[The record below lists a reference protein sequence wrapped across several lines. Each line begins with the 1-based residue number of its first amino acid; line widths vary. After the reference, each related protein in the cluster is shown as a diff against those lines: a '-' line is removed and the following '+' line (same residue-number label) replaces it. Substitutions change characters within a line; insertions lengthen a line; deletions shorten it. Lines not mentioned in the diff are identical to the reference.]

1 MAEDPAALGRLRIL
15 IIDDEANI
23 RLQLAL
29 CLEAENH
36 HVVSHGNIHDAMAD
50 ASWQVFD
57 LIFLDLRLGLD
68 NGLDFIARLLAES
81 PWAKLIVITAY
92 ASVDTAV
99 EAMKRGAA
107 DYLAKPFTPAQV
119 RLVTQKVSERRRLER
134 KVEAMQAALGGID
147 PEADLPTASP
157 AMARTLE
164 LARQVASSNATVLI
178 RGELGTGKG
187 RLARAIHAWSNR
199 SAMPLGSVLCQAP
212 SADFL
217 DADLFGMSAREPRE
231 ACVRGWVPFCDG
243 GTLLLDEVG
252 ELPLSLQPK
261 LLRLLRDREYERHD
275 DFKVLPADVRVLAT
289 TSSDLQGA
297 VNRGRL
303 RADLLLALEVV
314 RIDVPPLRQR
324 PEDVRLLASRYL
336 AWFGRENHRPI
347 QGFSEAALE
356 LLDKHGWP
364 GNVRELRNVIER
376 AVLLC
381 KADLIGVEH
390 LPLNLSTTPT
400 PFAIGDMV
408 SLEAIENLHIRR
420 VVASTK
426 SIATAASILG
436 IHSGTILRRLRR
448 AQGLGERDDGSAGPS
463 PGATHDRL
471 AE

>member
-1 MAEDPAALGRLRIL
+1 MADDPAPLGRLRIL

-29 CLEAENH
+29 CLEADGH
-36 HVVSHGNIHDAMAD
+36 HVVAHGNIHDAMAE

-57 LIFLDLRLGLD
+57 LIYLDLRLGMD
-68 NGLDFIARLLAES
+68 NGLDFIPRLLAES
-81 PWAKLIVITAY
+81 VWAKVIVITAY

-99 EAMKRGAA
+99 EAMKRGAS

-119 RLVTQKVSERRRLER
+119 RLVTRKVAERRLLER

-147 PEADLPTASP
+147 PEADLPTDSP

-164 LARQVASSNATVLI
+164 LARQVASSSATVLI

-187 RLARAIHAWSNR
+187 RLARAIHAWSSR
-199 SAMPLGSVLCQAP
+199 SGMPLGSVLCQAA

-217 DADLFGMSAREPRE
+217 DASLFGVAARETRE
-231 ACVRGWVPFCDG
+231 FDGVRGWVPFCDG

-252 ELPLSLQPK
+252 ELPPTLQPK

-275 DFKVLPADVRVLAT
+275 DFKALPANVRVLAT
-289 TSSDLQGA
+289 TSTDLQGA
-297 VNRGRL
+297 VKRGRL
-303 RADLLLALEVV
+303 RADLLLALEVI

-324 PEDVRLLASRYL
+324 PEDVRLLACRYL
-336 AWFGRENHRPI
+336 AWFGRENHRTI

-356 LLDKHGWP
+356 LLDKHAWP

-381 KADLIGVEH
+381 KSDLIGVEH
-390 LPLNLSTTPT
+390 LPLNLANAPSPY
-400 PFAIGDMV
+400 AVGDMV
-408 SLEAIENLHIRR
+408 ALEAIENLHIRK

-436 IHSGTILRRLRR
+436 IHPGTILRRLRR
-448 AQGLGERDDGSAGPS
+448 GGAQPGGVEQEEPAGKS
-463 PGATHDRL
+463 P
-471 AE
+471 ESNS